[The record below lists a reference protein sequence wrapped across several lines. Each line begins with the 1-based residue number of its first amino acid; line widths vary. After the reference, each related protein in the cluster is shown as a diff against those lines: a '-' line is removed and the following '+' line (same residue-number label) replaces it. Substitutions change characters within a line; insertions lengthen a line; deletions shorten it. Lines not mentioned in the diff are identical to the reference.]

1 MTKKKTKV
9 HMPPGAKTLPGRDTD
24 TGLIKKVLDTAGQ
37 FKKPLSQVDKFSN
50 LGDKLT

>member
-24 TGLIKKVLDTAGQ
+24 TGLIKK
-37 FKKPLSQVDKFSN
+37 PLSQVDKFSN